1 MQTRACSVLTLVI
14 SVLPVVARAECRS
27 NRVPIYHATATPS
40 SPPCQ
45 QSVTRAKDPPRSDDP
60 LSVTKW
66 YGWQT
71 LAVDAGTLGVAL
83 TTKGATGSS
92 PAALGVL
99 ASGYALG
106 GPIVHLAHGS
116 LIKAGESFGL
126 RLALPVIGGLIGA
139 AFERCAF
146 QCTGG
151 IYTVTGVLIGY
162 VAAVAIDSA
171 VIARERV
178 VASAPLSFTM
188 TLGHR
193 SAWAGIALR
202 L

>member
-1 MQTRACSVLTLVI
+1 MLVI
-14 SVLPVVARAECRS
+14 SGVPVVARAECRVS
-27 NRVPIYHATATPS
+27 RVPSYRATTIPS
-40 SPPCQ
+40 SPPCRK
-45 QSVTRAKDPPRSDDP
+45 SGTGEKDPPASDAP
-60 LSVTKW
+60 LNTTKW

-71 LAVDAGTLGVAL
+71 LAVDAGTIGVAL

-92 PAALGVL
+92 PAAVGVL

-106 GPIVHLAHGS
+106 APIVHLVHGS

-126 RLALPVIGGLIGA
+126 RLGLPVIGGLIGS
-139 AFERCAF
+139 AFESCAF

-151 IYTVTGVLIGY
+151 VYTVTGVLIGY
-162 VAAVAIDSA
+162 IAAVTIDSA

-193 SAWAGIALR
+193 SAWVGIALR